1 MMVNL
6 PENNFDTIISPNR
19 GLTLGNN
26 KSGGLG
32 FCGTENENGL
42 LESFDSNAAMK
53 KICFSRYYHCMDFF
67 ATYICNQEKN
77 SGVKK
82 LKDWVDTGV

>member
-6 PENNFDTIISPNR
+6 PENNFDTIISLNR

-42 LESFDSNAAMK
+42 LESFDSNAAM
-53 KICFSRYYHCMDFF
+53 
-67 ATYICNQEKN
+67 
-77 SGVKK
+77 
-82 LKDWVDTGV
+82 